1 MMRPLAS
8 LVFLFSSASL
18 ASLDDRI
25 QVVIEEP
32 VNFGTYAGISNL
44 RGYAVSPEGIGNFN
58 HQVFIDGEFAF
69 YLGTYG
75 ERADVGA
82 AFPSYPG
89 SGTGGFSM
97 AFNYKS
103 LSPGQHHVRVV
114 AYDNAGNFN
123 DATTTFTVQKFESE
137 FIAEDSAIDIS
148 GNDDIEVLD
157 GQGLRIRG
165 ARIEGKE
172 WDFTLRWDKA
182 SQGFK
187 TEDISA
193 SGWPSFCPQPGN
205 PACNTTGSP
214 TGGDGSDG
222 SSDTSSPTPADCS
235 VMDGRY
241 SIQTPG
247 IIMQNCSGDRDVCF
261 GDYASNLLSWD
272 HHRPLS
278 DIPDKY
284 YDIETDSCASITI
297 RPVESLGSPTLTGYA
312 WAAGLEV
319 VKLSLTSDAS
329 AEFFK
334 DNVGCMGRQ
343 NGSVCGDNYA
353 KFSEPPWEEPPWN
366 DEPTIENFWY
376 GNNFESISDCQFIP
390 PNVSSNSEAN
400 TFDVIVDRQTD
411 AEGEYSI
418 YVSYDV
424 CLVGYFK
431 TVGYYGNY
439 GEESDFT
446 ALLRYRYRLC
456 PYING
461 ERDWACW
468 AAEGSYLD

>member
-1 MMRPLAS
+1 MRILFAS

-18 ASLDDRI
+18 ASLDERI

-44 RGYAVSPEGIGNFN
+44 RGYAVSPEGIGKFN

-89 SGTGGFSM
+89 SDTGGFSM

-103 LSPGQHHVRVV
+103 LSPGQHHVRVL

-123 DATTTFTVQKFESE
+123 DATATFTVQKFESE
-137 FIAEDSAIDIS
+137 FITDDSAIDIS
-148 GNDDIEVLD
+148 GNEDIEVLD

-172 WDFTLRWDKA
+172 WDFTLRWDIA

-193 SGWPSFCPQPGN
+193 SGPLFCPQPGN
-205 PACNTTGSP
+205 SACNTA
-214 TGGDGSDG
+214 GDSSGATNGSDG
-222 SSDTSSPTPADCS
+222 GSSGATPADCT

-241 SIQTPG
+241 SLKQSG
-247 IIMQNCSGDRDVCF
+247 IIMQNCSGDECWGADS
-261 GDYASNLLSWD
+261 SNYFAYTY
-272 HHRPLS
+272 HQPLT
-278 DIPDKY
+278 DIPDRY
-284 YDIETDSCASITI
+284 FDIEADSCASITI
-297 RPVESLGSPTLTGYA
+297 RPTEILGSPTLSGYA

-319 VKLSLTSDAS
+319 VKLSLTSDAT
-329 AEFFK
+329 ADFYK
-334 DNVGCMGRQ
+334 HNVACMGRE
-343 NGSVCGDNYA
+343 NSDYCGDNYYNFA
-353 KFSEPPWEEPPWN
+353 GEPPWDDKPV
-366 DEPTIENFWY
+366 IQSFWY
-376 GNNFESISDCQFIP
+376 GNGFESVEDCQFIP
-390 PNVSSNSEAN
+390 PNVASNSEAN
-400 TFDVIVDRQTD
+400 TFDVVVDRNTD
-411 AEGEYSI
+411 VEGEYSI

-424 CLVGYFK
+424 CVTGYFK
-431 TVGYYGNY
+431 RMAGYARGQ
-439 GEESDFT
+439 ESDFT
-446 ALLRYRYRLC
+446 VLMRYRYRLC
-456 PYING
+456 PYAPD
-461 ERDWACW
+461 EADLTCW
-468 AAEGSYLD
+468 GASGNYLD